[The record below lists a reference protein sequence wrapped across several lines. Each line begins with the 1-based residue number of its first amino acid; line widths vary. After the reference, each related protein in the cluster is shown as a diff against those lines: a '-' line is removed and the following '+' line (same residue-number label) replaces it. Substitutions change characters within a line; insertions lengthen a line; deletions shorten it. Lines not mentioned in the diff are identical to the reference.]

1 MSMCIT
7 LKKDLFVLF
16 MYTRVC
22 ACMILCTSWEFICI
36 MCLRVPTEARGHC
49 PPGAGA
55 TGTCEPPDVGTGYQT
70 QSLCKSNAYP

>member
-1 MSMCIT
+1 MATFDEHVYHIFF
-7 LKKDLFVLF
+7 KKDLFVLF
-16 MYTRVC
+16 TYMCVC

-55 TGTCEPPDVGTGYQT
+55 TGTCEPPNVGIGVSNPE
-70 QSLCKSNAYP
+70 SL